1 MSPVTTAALVIDVI
15 FVIPGFRA
23 LVHELHVKQL
33 VRSSSAINFSYK
45 INRHWPLCEALLQ
58 ISGYAT
64 HQEFAPLRGD
74 TIRQNVKTNAN
85 SVRNCRKTESLPIAH
100 LSVKM
105 G

>member
-1 MSPVTTAALVIDVI
+1 MSPVITAALVIDVS
-15 FVIPGFRA
+15 FMIPGFRA

-33 VRSSSAINFSYK
+33 VRSS
-45 INRHWPLCEALLQ
+45 PLCEALLK

-64 HQEFAPLRGD
+64 HQELAPLRGD
-74 TIRQNVKTNAN
+74 TIRQNVKTNAD